1 MHNAAEDTVLK
12 FYSQGGWD
20 EESGITEDARRFEDL
35 RECARDYVSKCR
47 LRLLHHI
54 PKAGEKILDMASGPI
69 QYPEYLEF
77 SKGFTKR
84 YCVDLSSQALKSAEK
99 KLGEHGVYLCGS
111 FFELEFAPETFD
123 CAISLHTIYHMD
135 RDLQELAVRKLIA
148 VCKPGAPVIIVYS
161 NPQSLI
167 TRLEYF
173 PRKLKAGLR
182 KLKAGKHGGT
192 SNDFYFYCHPLAW
205 WKRFGDQAEVQIYP
219 WRSFYS
225 THQKRLIPNNRFGR
239 LIFSL
244 LFRAESSF
252 PRFFVKYFQYPMIV
266 LTKR

>member
-1 MHNAAEDTVLK
+1 MRAGSRTC
-12 FYSQGGWD
+12 
-20 EESGITEDARRFEDL
+20 
-35 RECARDYVSKCR
+35 ECARDYVSKCR

-148 VCKPGAPVIIVYS
+148 VCTRSAGYHRVFQSPKPDHQIGVFPKEAEGRPKETEGRQTWCHEQRFLFLL
-161 NPQSLI
+161 PP
-167 TRLEYF
+167 TRMVE
-173 PRKLKAGLR
+173 K
-182 KLKAGKHGGT
+182 
-192 SNDFYFYCHPLAW
+192 
-205 WKRFGDQAEVQIYP
+205 I
-219 WRSFYS
+219 WRSS
-225 THQKRLIPNNRFGR
+225 
-239 LIFSL
+239 
-244 LFRAESSF
+244 
-252 PRFFVKYFQYPMIV
+252 
-266 LTKR
+266 

>member
-1 MHNAAEDTVLK
+1 MRAGSRTC
-12 FYSQGGWD
+12 
-20 EESGITEDARRFEDL
+20 
-35 RECARDYVSKCR
+35 ECARDYVSKCR

-84 YCVDLSSQALKSAEK
+84 YCVDLSSQALESAEK

-182 KLKAGKHGGT
+182 KLKAGKHGAT
-192 SNDFYFYCHPLAW
+192 NNDFYSTATHSHGGKDLEIKLKFKSTPGGHSTA
-205 WKRFGDQAEVQIYP
+205 RT
-219 WRSFYS
+219 RS
-225 THQKRLIPNNRFGR
+225 
-239 LIFSL
+239 
-244 LFRAESSF
+244 A
-252 PRFFVKYFQYPMIV
+252 
-266 LTKR
+266 